1 MNSDRSSTVSSSL
14 SVTLARQNLGVTNQ
28 LNSSQTKSFKSPI
41 NQFFCNICFCP
52 LMTVQNMNCASFV
65 TSCGHFY
72 CEPCAQTSKL
82 DSFSTDD
89 ILVELKLF
97 KVYRQHVKPVNVRPH
112 I

>member
-14 SVTLARQNLGVTNQ
+14 SVTLARENLGITNQ

-41 NQFFCNICFCP
+41 NQFYCNICFCP

-72 CEPCAQTSKL
+72 CELCAQTSKL

-89 ILVELKLF
+89 VLVELKLF
-97 KVYRQHVKPVNVRPH
+97 KV
-112 I
+112 